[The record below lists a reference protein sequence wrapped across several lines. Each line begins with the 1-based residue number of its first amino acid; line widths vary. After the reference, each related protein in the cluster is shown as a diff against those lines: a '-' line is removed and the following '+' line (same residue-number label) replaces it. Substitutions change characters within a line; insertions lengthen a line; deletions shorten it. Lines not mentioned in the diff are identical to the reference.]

1 MDIELYLKRFHA
13 FSFKEVSLQNL
24 SELQNLH
31 LQHIPFE
38 NLDVIRNI
46 PIYLNLKTIYEKIV
60 LQHRGGYCYEV
71 NGLFHALL
79 CELGYDAHLVSATVL
94 RQTGQWAKPD
104 THATILVNL
113 DQPYLVDVGFGA
125 ACPRLPV
132 PLNGDEKID
141 VSAAYYNH
149 PD

>member
-1 MDIELYLKRFHA
+1 MHFLLKRFH
-13 FSFKEVSLQNL
+13 FNNL

-38 NLDVIRNI
+38 NLDVIRKI

-60 LQHRGGYCYEV
+60 VHHRGGYCYEV

-94 RQTGQWAKPD
+94 RQYRKMGQ
-104 THATILVNL
+104 T
-113 DQPYLVDVGFGA
+113 
-125 ACPRLPV
+125 
-132 PLNGDEKID
+132 
-141 VSAAYYNH
+141 
-149 PD
+149 